1 MAHKILLVDDEP
13 FIAEE
18 ASEALTDEGYDCIAV
33 DSVDAAMKTLKNN
46 PDIAV
51 IVTDMK
57 MPGKSGADLIR
68 EVREGLAPDM
78 KFIVMSGHGGITVGM
93 NGVDIKAYPFLR
105 KPLDIFEL
113 IGSVKTVLAR
123 TESPREFRRLVGVS
137 QAAPDDSSSC

>member
-1 MAHKILLVDDEP
+1 MAEKILLVDDEP

-33 DSVDAAMKTLKNN
+33 NSVDAAVEALKNN

-68 EVREGLAPDM
+68 EVREGVAPDM
-78 KFIVMSGHGGITVGM
+78 KFIVMTGHAGEINEM
-93 NGVDIKAYPFLR
+93 NGVDIKAHPFLR
-105 KPLDIFEL
+105 KPLDISEL
-113 IGSVKTVLAR
+113 IESVKTVLG
-123 TESPREFRRLVGVS
+123 S
-137 QAAPDDSSSC
+137 

>member
-1 MAHKILLVDDEP
+1 MADKILLVDDEP

-33 DSVDAAMKTLKNN
+33 NSVDAAVKALKNN

-57 MPGKSGADLIR
+57 MPGKTGADLIK
-68 EVREGLAPDM
+68 EVREGVAPNM
-78 KFIVMSGHGGITVGM
+78 KFIVMSGHGGTIVEA

-105 KPLDIFEL
+105 KPLDISEL
-113 IGSVKTVLAR
+113 IESVKTVLG
-123 TESPREFRRLVGVS
+123 S
-137 QAAPDDSSSC
+137 

>member
-1 MAHKILLVDDEP
+1 MESTMADKILIVDDEP

-33 DSVDAAMKTLKNN
+33 NSVDAAMKSLKNN

-68 EVREGLAPDM
+68 EVQEGVDQDM
-78 KFIVMSGHGGITVGM
+78 KFVVMSGHGGSTAEI
-93 NGVDIKAYPFLR
+93 NCVDIKAYPFLR
-105 KPLDIFEL
+105 KPLDISEL
-113 IGSVKTVLAR
+113 IGSVKTVL
-123 TESPREFRRLVGVS
+123 G
-137 QAAPDDSSSC
+137 